1 MKFFYLSLYIPLSN
15 VNNYDTLLRQLFLSY
30 AMTPREVSS
39 QTRGNEYAKHAVYSA
54 CCHNA
59 EDIENRVLVI
69 LYILINN

>member
-1 MKFFYLSLYIPLSN
+1 M
-15 VNNYDTLLRQLFLSY
+15 NNYDTLLRQLFLSY

-39 QTRGNEYAKHAVYSA
+39 QTWGNEYAKHAVYSA

-59 EDIENRVLVI
+59 EDIKKSRTI